1 MTVKSTHADHRILV
15 LLLTFYQEDPFKCK
29 CSARFNNS
37 AAAVGVLRPFG
48 GCGGLLAHLVNG
60 LLLKPP
66 LASRDSVGSLM
77 QFGNVYTQNSFLA
90 AEELF
95 QSRSILRVGATNII
109 ESLGTAVPRRNFETI
124 ALNECK

>member
-1 MTVKSTHADHRILV
+1 MV
-15 LLLTFYQEDPFKCK
+15 E
-29 CSARFNNS
+29 
-37 AAAVGVLRPFG
+37 VLRPFG
-48 GCGGLLAHLVNG
+48 GCGGLLAQWVNG
-60 LLLKPP
+60 LPLMTP

-77 QFGNVYTQNSFLA
+77 QFGNVYAQNSFLA

-109 ESLGTAVPRRNFETI
+109 ESLGTAVRRRNFETI